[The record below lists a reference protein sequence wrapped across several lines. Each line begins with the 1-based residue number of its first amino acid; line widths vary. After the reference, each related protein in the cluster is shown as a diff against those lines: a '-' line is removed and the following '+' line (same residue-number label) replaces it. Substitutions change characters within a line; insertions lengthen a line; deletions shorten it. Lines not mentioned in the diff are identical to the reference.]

1 MMNAVGAGCPNTWIK
16 AGGALVSRGTD
27 VVSLRCR
34 SNVNRIILVDCS
46 NLIMILVVVVVVAA
60 VTGAVAVAAVVVV
73 AVAVAA
79 VVVVAVTV
87 AVVSEL

>member
-34 SNVNRIILVDCS
+34 LNVNRIILVDCS
-46 NLIMILVVVVVVAA
+46 NLIMMLVVVVATA
-60 VTGAVAVAAVVVV
+60 TVAVAAVAATV
-73 AVAVAA
+73 A
-79 VVVVAVTV
+79 VAVTV
-87 AVVSEL
+87 AVVIEL